1 MKVIV
6 AGLTALAVVAGATAS
21 AATAA
26 PAEGYQAYEVKHR
39 YVKKKPYATWRKQYW
54 AEKMPYGSSAW
65 WQQMDREQRGG
76 RR

>member
-6 AGLTALAVVAGATAS
+6 AGLAALAVVTGVTAS

-26 PAEGYQAYEVKHR
+26 PGDGYRANEVKHR
-39 YVKKKPYATWRKQYW
+39 YVKKKYGTTWRKQYW
-54 AEKMPYGSSAW
+54 ADTLPVGTSAW